1 MNNKDEFLSI
11 KYIINNKDTY
21 EEYLIHEEQKKLFSI
36 KILYDYINNL
46 IDNSKYINKKN
57 KK

>member
-36 KILYDYINNL
+36 KILYYYINNL
-46 IDNSKYINKKN
+46 INNSKYINKKN